1 MEKIKL
7 GGFKNTKS
15 DKPLFEFMTEVIA
28 KLKTIGKIRT
38 SETYT
43 ATLRSF
49 IRFRNNRDVKFSE
62 ITTDLMVAYEA
73 FLQNNNLCPNSTSFY
88 MRNLRAVYNR
98 AVEQKLTIQ
107 RHPFRNVYTGIDKT
121 VKRAILLPELKH
133 IKRMSFTHNPT
144 CEFARD
150 MFLFSFY
157 TRGMAF
163 VDMAFLRK
171 ENLSNGTLSYRR
183 QKTGQQ
189 LFIRWEKCMQEIV
202 DKYDTQNSEFLL
214 PIINPLS
221 KINHRRQYI
230 NAAHKI
236 NQYLKII
243 GEKLQLPF
251 PLTMYVARHSWASIA
266 KSKNIPITVIS
277 EGMGHD
283 SESTTRIYLASLD
296 TKIIDEANSI
306 ILGSF

>member
-1 MEKIKL
+1 MEKVRL
-7 GGFKNTKS
+7 EGFKNRS
-15 DKPLFEFMTEVIA
+15 DKSLFVFMTEVIA
-28 KLKTIGKIRT
+28 KLKSIGKIRL

-43 ATLRSF
+43 ATLQSF
-49 IRFRNNRDVKFSE
+49 RRFRNNQDVKFSE
-62 ITTDLMVAYEA
+62 ITTDLMVAYES

-98 AVEQKLTIQ
+98 AVDLKLTTQ
-107 RHPFRNVYTGIDKT
+107 RYPFRNVYTGIDKT
-121 VKRAILLPELKH
+121 LKRAILLPELKQ
-133 IKRMSFTHNPT
+133 IKQMSVLLNPT

-163 VDMAFLRK
+163 VDMAFLKK

-183 QKTGQQ
+183 QKTGQL
-189 LFIRWEKCMQEIV
+189 LFIKWEKCMQEIV
-202 DKYDTQNSEFLL
+202 DKYDTRNSKFLL
-214 PIINPLS
+214 PIINPTS
-221 KINHRRQYI
+221 KINHRQQYI

-243 GEKLQLPF
+243 GQELQLPF

-266 KSKNIPITVIS
+266 RSKNIPIPVIS
-277 EGMGHD
+277 EGMGHG

-296 TKIIDEANSI
+296 TKIIDKANSL
-306 ILGSF
+306 ILGSI

>member
-1 MEKIKL
+1 MEKVRL
-7 GGFKNTKS
+7 EGFKNRS
-15 DKPLFEFMTEVIA
+15 DKSLFVFMTEVIA
-28 KLKTIGKIRT
+28 KLKSIGKIRI

-49 IRFRNNRDVKFSE
+49 RRFRNDQDVKFSE
-62 ITTDLMVAYEA
+62 ITTDLMVAYES
-73 FLQNNNLCPNSTSFY
+73 FLQNNKLCPNSTSFY

-98 AVEQKLTIQ
+98 AVDLKLTTQ
-107 RHPFRNVYTGIDKT
+107 RYPFRNVYTGIDKT
-121 VKRAILLPELKH
+121 IKRAILLPELRH
-133 IKRMSFTHNPT
+133 IKQMSFTHNPT

-163 VDMAFLRK
+163 VDMAFLKK

-183 QKTGQQ
+183 QKTGQL
-189 LFIRWEKCMQEIV
+189 LFIKWEKCMQEIV
-202 DKYDTQNSEFLL
+202 DKYDTRNSKFLL

-221 KINHRRQYI
+221 KNNHRRQYI

-243 GEKLQLPF
+243 GQELKLPF

-266 KSKNIPITVIS
+266 RSKNIPITVIS
-277 EGMGHD
+277 EGMGHG

-296 TKIIDEANSI
+296 TKIINEANSL
-306 ILGSF
+306 ILGSI

>member
-1 MEKIKL
+1 MEKIRL
-7 GGFKNTKS
+7 EGFKNKS
-15 DKPLFEFMTEVIA
+15 DKSLFVFMTEVIA
-28 KLKTIGKIRT
+28 KLKSIGKFRT

-49 IRFRNNRDVKFSE
+49 GRFRNNRDVKFSE

-73 FLQNNNLCPNSTSFY
+73 FLKHNNLCPNSTSFY

-98 AVEQKLTIQ
+98 AVDLKFTTQ

-121 VKRAILLPELKH
+121 LKRAISLPELRH
-133 IKRMSFTHNPT
+133 IKRMSFPHNPAY
-144 CEFARD
+144 EFARD

-163 VDMAFLRK
+163 VDMAFLKK

-189 LFIRWEKCMQEIV
+189 LFIKWEKCMQEIV
-202 DKYDTQNSEFLL
+202 DKYDTLNSEFLL
-214 PIINPLS
+214 PIINSTS

-243 GEKLQLPF
+243 GQELQLPF

-266 KSKNIPITVIS
+266 KSKNIPITIIS
-277 EGMGHD
+277 EGMGHG

-296 TKIIDEANSI
+296 TQIIDKANSM
-306 ILGSF
+306 ILGSL